1 MKILEILKLK
11 PQSTEEL
18 YSYFFEYSPFFNR
31 LSIYD
36 MSEFKDGFLDRI
48 KIKNY
53 SGGMCH
59 SDCRNRNVNIVFL
72 DDKPV
77 MFYQV
82 VGKSYYHENVHL
94 LDKRF
99 IDEVYSNF
107 IGDDGYAKES
117 SLDTYIELDG
127 YGMEYEIKDNVLYW
141 EYK

>member
-1 MKILEILKLK
+1 MKISEILKLK

-18 YSYFFEYSPFFNR
+18 YSDFFEYSPFFNS
-31 LSIYD
+31 LSIYN

-59 SDCRNRNVNIVFL
+59 SDCRSRNVNIVFL

-99 IDEVYSNF
+99 IDEVYNNF
-107 IGDDGYAKES
+107 IGDDRYAKES
-117 SLDTYIELDG
+117 SIDTDIELDG
-127 YGMEYEIKDNVLYW
+127 YGMEFEIKDEVLYW
-141 EYK
+141 NYR